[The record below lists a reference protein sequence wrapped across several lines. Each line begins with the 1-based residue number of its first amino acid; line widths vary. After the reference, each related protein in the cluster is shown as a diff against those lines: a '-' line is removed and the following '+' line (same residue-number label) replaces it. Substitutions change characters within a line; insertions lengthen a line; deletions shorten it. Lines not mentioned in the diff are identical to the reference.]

1 MADDTTTNN
10 NTNNIMSSSNR
21 SVGGDSSV
29 GNNNTMSEA
38 EQSSRRKHIQ
48 DILKDPSLQASE
60 KSKMIQALMD
70 GRRRGSMGTISSYCS
85 RSIQSGETL
94 SSSGDH
100 HNNNIP
106 TEQDDPDNE
115 NDDVLMTDGAAAAPS
130 DIYGY
135 GNDHRSIASSIS
147 NGSHHHDDNIN
158 DNINDDD
165 TNARLL
171 NQLPPGQYRQ
181 VHGRSYS
188 LQDDWNETSRA
199 TAAANISS
207 LLGTAENAN
216 PLVVA
221 RLMEQSRP
229 ACPHYE
235 RQCTIIA
242 PCCGL
247 AFGCRICHDDSPVLP
262 PPLHMR
268 QHHQTQLLVA
278 DQMMGNNNNTNTK
291 MDRRRSMP
299 LENEN
304 YDDEEE
310 NHHLIDRFQ
319 IREVICR
326 QCFTRQSGKTY
337 VLVVVVLPEK

>member
-10 NTNNIMSSSNR
+10 NNNNNIMSSSNR

-100 HNNNIP
+100 NTNTIP
-106 TEQDDPDNE
+106 TKQDDPDDDND
-115 NDDVLMTDGAAAAPS
+115 NDDDVLMTDGTAAAPS

-147 NGSHHHDDNIN
+147 NGSHHHDD
-158 DNINDDD
+158 DINDDD

-229 ACPHYE
+229 ACPHYD

-278 DQMMGNNNNTNTK
+278 DQMMGNNTNTK

-337 VLVVVVLPEK
+337 VLVVVVLPKK